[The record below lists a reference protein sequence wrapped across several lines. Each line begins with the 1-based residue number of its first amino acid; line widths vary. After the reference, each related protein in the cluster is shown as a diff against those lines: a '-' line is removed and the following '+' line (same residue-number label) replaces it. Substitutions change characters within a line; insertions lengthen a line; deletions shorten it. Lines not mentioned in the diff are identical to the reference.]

1 MAIRNGVAHV
11 VTTTRKYKGREY
23 HTHLI
28 RRSYREEGKVKNET
42 LGNISHLPEPT
53 IDLIRRSL
61 KGEQFVP
68 AGEGFEIIRSQAHGA
83 VQVVQQAMQR
93 LDFASLIGSKACEE
107 RDRVLAMVAAR
118 IIQPQSK
125 LATTRWWH
133 STTLADEFG
142 VVGADEDDLYDAMD
156 WLIKRQ
162 ARIQKKLAARH
173 LHCGALALYD
183 LSSSYFEGSTCP
195 LAARGYSRD
204 NKRGTLQVN
213 YGLLTDRRGCPVA
226 ISVHEGNTADSL
238 TFGPIVQNVR
248 ENFDLEQMVM
258 VGDRGMISTK
268 AIRELEK
275 LDGVDWISA
284 LKSISIRALLAKGH
298 LQPDLFDQTNLFEM
312 SSPDFPNERLIACRN
327 EPLARQR
334 AHKRESLLVSTEK
347 ELEKIR
353 VRVLGGRLS
362 GQDDIGVQ
370 VGKVINHHKVAKHI
384 ETDIQD
390 STFSFTRKLES
401 INSEAALDG
410 LYIIRTSV
418 LPDRMDSA
426 ECVRNYK
433 ALSNVEQAFR
443 SIKAIDLKVRPIHHR
458 LENRVRAHLLLCML
472 AYYVEWHIRDAWREL
487 TFTDTDQAAKLTRD
501 PVAPA
506 QRSDA
511 AQRKAHTR
519 TLDDGTPTHSIATLM
534 SEMNTIVRNTCR
546 AGSDAPSNLHTF
558 TLDTNTNEK
567 QRRAL
572 ELINGI
578 SL

>member
-1 MAIRNGVAHV
+1 MATRNGVAHV

-68 AGEGFEIIRSQAHGA
+68 AGEGFEIIRSQAHGS

-107 RDRVLAMVAAR
+107 RDRVLAMIAAR

-156 WLIKRQ
+156 WLFKRQ

-238 TFGPIVQNVR
+238 TFGPIVQHVR
-248 ENFDLEQMVM
+248 ENFDLEQVVM

-284 LKSISIRALLAKGH
+284 LKSISIRALLEKGH

-327 EPLARQR
+327 ESLARLR

-370 VGKVINHHKVAKHI
+370 VGKVINHYKMAKHI

-390 STFSFTRKLES
+390 SVFSFTRKLES

-426 ECVRNYK
+426 DCVRNYK

-572 ELINGI
+572 ELINSI